1 MKLIT
6 RLRVLFARCEVD
18 LRKKLNIFF
27 IIFFVI
33 SSISASAE
41 VYLGVYLTEC
51 DFNNEIDKELPGYGL
66 KVHHVIKDSPADDA
80 ELHEGDLI
88 LEVENHKLTKIDQLV
103 DLLKNYKTGDSIAI
117 KYFRD
122 SKILNTKLKLA
133 DNIEPDLSNIQDTIE
148 DLVDSGKTFIFRI
161 ESQNDNVIGIE
172 ISPTHADREGVIITN
187 VLPNSP
193 AQKANL
199 QVGDV
204 IILINGEKVNTTTA
218 AIAAIQEVEAG
229 SSLTLEYLRSEK
241 QMKTQVEVVKRE
253 SIFK

>member
-1 MKLIT
+1 M
-6 RLRVLFARCEVD
+6 
-18 LRKKLNIFF
+18 RKKLNIFF

-51 DFNNEIDKELPGYGL
+51 DFNNEINKELPGYGL

-88 LEVENHKLTKIDQLV
+88 LEVENQKLTKIDQLV
-103 DLLKNYKTGDSIAI
+103 DLLKDYKTGDSIAI

-133 DNIEPDLSNIQDTIE
+133 DNIEPDMSNIQDKIE

-161 ESQNDNVIGIE
+161 ESGDDNVIGVELSSVNKDINK
-172 ISPTHADREGVIITN
+172 AGAMITN
-187 VLPNSP
+187 VIPNSP
-193 AQKANL
+193 ADKANL
-199 QVGDV
+199 QKDDIIIRIAGNDVKNSTDV
-204 IILINGEKVNTTTA
+204 IN
-218 AIAAIQEVEAG
+218 AIQASKVGSIINVEFYRNDKKMEA
-229 SSLTLEYLRSEK
+229 
-241 QMKTQVEVVKRE
+241 QVEIVKRK